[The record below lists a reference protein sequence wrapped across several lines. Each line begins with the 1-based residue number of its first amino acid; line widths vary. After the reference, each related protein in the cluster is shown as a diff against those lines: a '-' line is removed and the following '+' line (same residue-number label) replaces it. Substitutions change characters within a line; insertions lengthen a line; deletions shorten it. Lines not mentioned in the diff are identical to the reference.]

1 MKKSDLFAMAWEN
14 LRNRKTRT
22 RLTIAGVVVG
32 TCAIIIMVSIGVG
45 IDKMITSQYQ
55 SDSTLNKITVY
66 PMGDYTN
73 DSGEVQ
79 KEMPFDDSAVNYF
92 SKLNNVKTVVPTLE
106 VSSYINISH
115 GKYTYNS
122 SVYGIPLKE
131 MEMLGYKTDQGG
143 FDKYREKNAALFG
156 NQIIQFF
163 SDSQGNNPKYKYDEN
178 YNISESEF
186 DFMKDTFTFC
196 AKNQNSDSE
205 GGNYSLTQENG
216 NDESSTGSP
225 SQPSTGSSSQQS
237 NGGTQ
242 RFNVIGTLKKAS
254 NDSEAATAIYVDL
267 DLAKKI
273 INESIRLSNIRNYKL
288 TYSSINVYCNDS
300 KDVAAVKKEIQ
311 DKGYS
316 CSTDDEG
323 LQEQK
328 KVMRVVQLILGA
340 IGAVSMFVAAFGIS
354 NTMVMSVFERTKE
367 IGIMKVLG
375 CDIKDI
381 KDMFLYEAGIIGLF
395 GGTIGII
402 ISYIISI
409 IANLVA
415 KKVMS
420 GMIDTSMGAKICV
433 SSIPLWLAVLGI
445 AFSVGVG
452 VLAGLIKAKRR
463 RPMSET
469 KNIKKSLAKAI
480 FILYLLLVWLFFIDR
495 GLIIHKLFG
504 AYWQFIRPLGFRSIN
519 LSPSFSTMLSEG
531 KDVFVLNLA
540 AFIPMGFFICLF
552 TKGKSKYK
560 HVYLIFAIPVLIE
573 LLQYIFATGALDIND
588 IILNVISGIIG
599 VTAYAII
606 HKIKQR

>member
-1 MKKSDLFAMAWEN
+1 MKKSDLFAMAWQN
-14 LRNRKTRT
+14 LRNRRTRT
-22 RLTIAGVVVG
+22 KLTIAGVVVG
-32 TCAIIIMVSIGVG
+32 TCAIIIMLSIGIG

-55 SDSTLNKITVY
+55 SDSKLNKITVNS
-66 PMGDYTN
+66 MGDFTN
-73 DSGEVQ
+73 DSGELQ

-106 VSSYINISH
+106 ISSYINISH

-143 FDKYREKNAALFG
+143 FNKYREKNAALFG
-156 NQIIQFF
+156 NQIIQNF
-163 SDSQGNNPKYKYDEN
+163 SDSQGNSPKYKYDEN
-178 YNISESEF
+178 YNICESEF
-186 DFMKDTFTFC
+186 DFMKDTFTFS

-205 GGNYSLTQENG
+205 GSNYSIAQQSV
-216 NDESSTGSP
+216 NDEDQSA
-225 SQPSTGSSSQQS
+225 TGSSSQPS

-242 RFNVIGTLKKAS
+242 RLNIIGTLKQTS
-254 NDSEAATAIYVDL
+254 NDFDAATAIYIDL
-267 DLAKKI
+267 DLAKQI
-273 INESIRLSNIRNYKL
+273 VNESNRLSNIRNYKL
-288 TYSSINVYCNDS
+288 TYTSINVYCNDS

-328 KVMRVVQLILGA
+328 RVMRVVQLILGA

-409 IANLVA
+409 IL
-415 KKVMS
+415 
-420 GMIDTSMGAKICV
+420 
-433 SSIPLWLAVLGI
+433 
-445 AFSVGVG
+445 
-452 VLAGLIKAKRR
+452 
-463 RPMSET
+463 
-469 KNIKKSLAKAI
+469 
-480 FILYLLLVWLFFIDR
+480 
-495 GLIIHKLFG
+495 
-504 AYWQFIRPLGFRSIN
+504 
-519 LSPSFSTMLSEG
+519 
-531 KDVFVLNLA
+531 
-540 AFIPMGFFICLF
+540 
-552 TKGKSKYK
+552 
-560 HVYLIFAIPVLIE
+560 
-573 LLQYIFATGALDIND
+573 
-588 IILNVISGIIG
+588 
-599 VTAYAII
+599 
-606 HKIKQR
+606 

>member
-1 MKKSDLFAMAWEN
+1 MKKSDLFAMAWQN
-14 LRNRKTRT
+14 LRNRRTRT

-216 NDESSTGSP
+216 NDESSTVSP
-225 SQPSTGSSSQQS
+225 SQPSNCSSSQPS

-254 NDSEAATAIYVDL
+254 NDSEAATAIYIDL
-267 DLAKKI
+267 DLAKQI
-273 INESIRLSNIRNYKL
+273 VNESIRLSNIRNYKL

-452 VLAGLIKAKRR
+452 VLAGLSPA
-463 RPMSET
+463 
-469 KNIKKSLAKAI
+469 NKSVKVSALTAI
-480 FILYLLLVWLFFIDR
+480 
-495 GLIIHKLFG
+495 H
-504 AYWQFIRPLGFRSIN
+504 N
-519 LSPSFSTMLSEG
+519 E
-531 KDVFVLNLA
+531 
-540 AFIPMGFFICLF
+540 
-552 TKGKSKYK
+552 
-560 HVYLIFAIPVLIE
+560 
-573 LLQYIFATGALDIND
+573 
-588 IILNVISGIIG
+588 
-599 VTAYAII
+599 
-606 HKIKQR
+606 